1 MFEGA
6 SGSISRANLRAYRR
20 TWLDPDTLCL
30 TKREKEVLG
39 CRCNGYTNIETG
51 EQLCITEQTV
61 KNHITN
67 MLRKSGH
74 GTVDGAC
81 FSFGKYTCT
90 LEIQEAIR
98 AELEEDIALRVGEV
112 NKVLVW
118 LRSRQAEYERVLG
131 CVPFHAH
138 S

>member
-6 SGSISRANLRAYRR
+6 SGSTSRTALRAYRR
-20 TWLDPDTLCL
+20 TWLDPDLICL
-30 TKREKEVLG
+30 TKREKDVLG
-39 CRCNGYTNIETG
+39 WRCNGYTNIETG
-51 EQLCITEQTV
+51 KELFITEQTV

-81 FSFGKYTCT
+81 FSFGRFTCT
-90 LEIQEAIR
+90 MEIQEAIR
-98 AELEEDIALRVGEV
+98 AELEEDLALRVGEV

-118 LRSRQAEYERVLG
+118 LRSRQAEYERVLD
-131 CVPFHAH
+131 CVPFRAR